1 MLESIVS
8 YQCYSV
14 SIWFLATHWTLE
26 WFLVWQ
32 IIIEILIVVRQDMIL
47 QVIVVFAH
55 LSTETTN
62 GTPLIVMRLHCAP
75 LGWHDVNTADSP
87 GPALSLTRARCLWSH
102 HHFTF

>member
-14 SIWFLATHWTLE
+14 SIWFLATHWTLK

-62 GTPLIVMRLHCAP
+62 GTPLIVMRLHCPP
-75 LGWHDVNTADSP
+75 LGWHDVNTADADSS
-87 GPALSLTRARCLWSH
+87 GPVLLLIQCFWSH